1 MSSLLIQIL
10 FQADRGPPL
19 PIGPGRK
26 IIFDKTQPDISLV
39 TGTLRERI
47 EEYLHLTNEP
57 ATATEIAQGINS
69 NPSRVISNLQVLQRS
84 GKVVAIKIDG
94 CITEYLLAK

>member
-1 MSSLLIQIL
+1 MSSLLIQML
-10 FQADRGPPL
+10 FQADRRPPM
-19 PIGPGRK
+19 PMSIGRR

-57 ATATEIAQGINS
+57 ATVTEIAQAINS
-69 NPSRVISNLQVLQRS
+69 NPSRVIANLQVMQRS
-84 GKVVAIKIDG
+84 GKVQAIKVEG
-94 CITEYLLAK
+94 CVSEYLLTK